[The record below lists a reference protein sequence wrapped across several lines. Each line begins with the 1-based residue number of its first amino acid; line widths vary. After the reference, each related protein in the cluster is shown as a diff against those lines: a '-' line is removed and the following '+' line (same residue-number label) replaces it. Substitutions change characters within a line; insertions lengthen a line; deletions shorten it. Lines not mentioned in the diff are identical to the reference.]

1 MSYLPHII
9 GIIYFAMSACLLNL
23 YMGRDCK
30 IPLSISYLR
39 VIGLFL
45 FGIFVFDIAYP
56 FNIFSFVSA
65 LFITLFIINIFY
77 IILNYYRSIDYIGL
91 ILNPIIF
98 ISLILYLTLNFSSA
112 GTEVEKNLYIHII
125 FSLASYG
132 FLVLAGMQAF
142 ILKYQIKSVK
152 NIHNTSI
159 LNSFPSIEEMGSI
172 MHKLI
177 IIGFILLTLSLLS
190 GIPYISSRIN
200 IDIEQKIL
208 FSIVAWI
215 TFLYLIIKK
224 SYYGIKDVAAANMTI
239 GGLIFLL
246 FAYLGTKLLIT

>member
-39 VIGLFL
+39 IIGLFL
-45 FGIFVFDIAYP
+45 FAIFVFDLAYP

-65 LFITLFIINIFY
+65 LFITLFTINIFY

-98 ISLILYLTLNFSSA
+98 ISLILYLSLNFSSV

-142 ILKYQIKSVK
+142 ILKYQINSVK

-159 LNSFPSIEEMGSI
+159 LNSFPPIEEMGSI
-172 MHKLI
+172 MYKLI
-177 IIGFILLTLSLLS
+177 IVGFILLTLSLLS
-190 GIPYISSRIN
+190 GLPYISGRID

-208 FSIVAWI
+208 FSIIAWM
-215 TFLYLIIKK
+215 TFLYLIFKR
-224 SYYGIKDVAAANMTI
+224 SYYGIKDIAGANMTI

-246 FAYLGTKLLIT
+246 LAYLGTKLLIN